1 MERTRSI
8 RRIKRLV
15 MAVLM
20 TAAPASAVLPVQA
33 AQTGVSYRCTLVKD
47 GKQTVSREKETS
59 GSAKG
64 KDTVSSIQVRL
75 EGAPGHV
82 RYRVHT
88 ASGWSRW
95 RRDGAAARGPKKDSP
110 VDAFQIR
117 LEGKAARH
125 YSIAYRY
132 RGLDTGWSS
141 WKKDGKTAGSVK
153 KGKEITAFQISIAP
167 KEASSRKQEDKKTAA
182 VDLYA
187 GRSAERTVS
196 VSSGPS
202 DAPGGALSKEQFE
215 QMLAAGQAPSLAEL
229 KETAMELYG
238 MDEASFNV
246 ALGWLAGDNIA
257 EDNYWNYFSACC
269 PINAFVKMGAAG
281 FQSYYCND
289 AWSGGRGYYTPAA
302 YAGRAAGANE
312 NLRRIFY
319 IALTNR
325 DPRPT
330 EANGMAPENGLAGRS
345 ISQAIY
351 KTRGYSYELGREIW
365 WGVWA

>member
-1 MERTRSI
+1 MLKKLHTIFHMGEKGNI
-8 RRIKRLV
+8 AVFFAILFP
-15 MAVLM
+15 VLM
-20 TAAPASAVLPVQA
+20 TSIIFMENWMEVRYITREVQSILDISTTGAAS
-33 AQTGVSYRCTLVKD
+33 TGVVYQTNTSRPFCTIPYQDPDNEDGRDVAVQLLRENTKQLPSYVRQPILA
-47 GKQTVSREKETS
+47 QL
-59 GSAKG
+59 
-64 KDTVSSIQVRL
+64 DTKRI
-75 EGAPGHV
+75 
-82 RYRVHT
+82 
-88 ASGWSRW
+88 
-95 RRDGAAARGPKKDSP
+95 K
-110 VDAFQIR
+110 
-117 LEGKAARH
+117 
-125 YSIAYRY
+125 
-132 RGLDTGWSS
+132 GLD
-141 WKKDGKTAGSVK
+141 DR
-153 KGKEITAFQISIAP
+153 E
-167 KEASSRKQEDKKTAA
+167 E
-182 VDLYA
+182 YA
-187 GRSAERTVS
+187 GGRSRMALKFSYQPKVNLFFNKYTIELRSSAECTPDPTANR
-196 VSSGPS
+196 
-202 DAPGGALSKEQFE
+202 GGGGKSLSSKEFDQKLKG
-215 QMLAAGQAPSLAEL
+215 MKAPSLAEL
-229 KETAMELYG
+229 KTLAHQLYG

-351 KTRGYSYELGREIW
+351 KTRGYSYELGHEIW